1 MVTKEQI
8 INIIL
13 SVEVVWFLLLYLSK
27 NNMII
32 YQLSLGDIANIVIL
46 SVTAW
51 IVYLY
56 TKAAQRSNDI
66 QERPILNL
74 YAKQNKN
81 DKQYSIL
88 KLENVGEGP
97 AYNIVISSLEVNNVV
112 YSFSFNEPNFIL
124 GAEQKREINVNV
136 TKPDGGAELYENANS
151 HTFELF
157 IDRLFPRDI
166 DSSKREIHSQT
177 AAIFLVNY
185 EGVNKKSYYSIFRI
199 YPKIWPMLRVY
210 ELAI

>member
-1 MVTKEQI
+1 
-8 INIIL
+8 
-13 SVEVVWFLLLYLSK
+13 
-27 NNMII
+27 MIT
-32 YQLSLGDIANIVIL
+32 YQLSLGDIANVVIL
-46 SVTAW
+46 AITAW

-74 YAKQNKN
+74 YAKQNKKDERYN
-81 DKQYSIL
+81 TL
-88 KLENVGEGP
+88 KLENVGKGP
-97 AYNIVISSLEVNNVV
+97 AYNIVISPLEVNNFI

-124 GAEQKREINVNV
+124 GVEQKREINVSV

-166 DSSKREIHSQT
+166 DPSQREIHSRK

-199 YPKIWPMLRVY
+199 YPKIWPMLKVY
-210 ELAI
+210 ELAIEYVESGDGVCDISQAREICKKKKVLLKD